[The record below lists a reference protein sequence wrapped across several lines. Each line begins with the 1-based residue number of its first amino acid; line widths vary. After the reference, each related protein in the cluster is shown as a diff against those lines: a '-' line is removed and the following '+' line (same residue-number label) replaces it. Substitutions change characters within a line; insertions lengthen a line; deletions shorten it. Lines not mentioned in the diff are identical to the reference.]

1 MLYERWRQ
9 IAREHATEVAVRD
22 ITINESITFKELA
35 SAADRATAPDES
47 LPADPREHWAY
58 RPPAL
63 PTMPAPKKWEWIGQ
77 PLDMLIAALHN
88 GTNKIPNIISYLD
101 YLNHVVYT
109 EKEIEEALNKL
120 RGEGI
125 AKEENGL
132 WLYDLSYSKNDSSFI
147 F

>member
-1 MLYERWRQ
+1 MGTMAEQFTDEEKQRILLELRY
-9 IAREHATEVAVRD
+9 IY
-22 ITINESITFKELA
+22 NEDELCQKWNI
-35 SAADRATAPDES
+35 SNYQ
-47 LPADPREHWAY
+47 L
-58 RPPAL
+58 
-63 PTMPAPKKWEWIGQ
+63 KKWKKAANYTYFIGTFR
-77 PLDMLIAALHN
+77 DMLIAALHN
-88 GTNKIPNIISYLD
+88 GTNSIAGIISYLD

-109 EKEIEEALNKL
+109 EKEIEDALNKL